1 MTMGEEPTTT
11 LTVAKLKALCVLND
25 VSASGKK
32 AELLSRLL
40 EAGVDKETLGIE
52 VYDESTAT
60 FQPAAA
66 ENEPVAE
73 DLPAV
78 QNKAEVEPEAVPDE
92 DEEAAESTEAE
103 EQVML
108 SLEDEETIAVPLPD
122 VEPETVEDEVLEAE
136 ILEADLVD
144 DAQISMEDEAEKVPL
159 PATTSTSTPLPKSST
174 DSSPL
179 TLVEMIRRPQ
189 AIAVMLTLV
198 LLGAGGWYYVNN
210 QLEPFT
216 ADSLRY
222 GDRMGYVITEGSF
235 LASEEYVELVTDQL
249 DDPPNYCKI
258 RLSFQGESTASVTEG
273 TGVELN
279 TQSSDDRLGA
289 VSLRGGQGLSWLAV
303 ESVNDMSFSQF
314 DVSGHYPIASKC
326 SDFTT
331 DTTTGQA
338 DLKLTSWK
346 ELREQVVLA
355 TELEFAATLSAT
367 AYEGTAFTYGV
378 GGLLGD
384 LEELSPG
391 LGMVIA
397 PIELADF
404 FGNAYI
410 TKDATGTSS
419 GWEWRVTGSEK
430 IGSTNM
436 WKVTASHRDVR
447 DFCLGYATMTMWLD
461 ADSPWAARQTVDVAI
476 SSSETSQTSCS
487 AWQQR
492 GIDAVLPEG
501 ELELHHTFER
511 TTLSRGIKAIE
522 LGKTYDNRPQAND
535 LNPDSDELVN
545 WGVDG
550 THLPDNSS
558 QRTHP
563 LDQAMTCIDEF
574 SGVASGAVTALEN
587 DGYVWRAVNEQNGTA
602 TEWNLSWVDSDTT
615 AGWLKFAVSGAEG
628 ALTCDFIAKGTF
640 DDSITHNRDSIPK
653 ALPLHDVEA
662 RLMDDQRFPAL
673 TGPNALFTGSGLHD
687 TTRVGYLVV
696 VPGTG
701 FGIDFSDLLDTS
713 GATTVDLQRQWEDG
727 GKDRS
732 FSLLADGTDGRLI
745 GWTSLSVQELA

>member
-1 MTMGEEPTTT
+1 MGEEPTTN

-25 VSASGKK
+25 LSASGKK
-32 AELLSRLL
+32 AELLGRLL

-52 VYDESTAT
+52 VFDEKTST
-60 FQPAAA
+60 FQAASP
-66 ENEPVAE
+66 EETSP
-73 DLPAV
+73 
-78 QNKAEVEPEAVPDE
+78 EPEAEVDTDAEGETDTE
-92 DEEAAESTEAE
+92 DEP
-103 EQVML
+103 VML
-108 SLEDEETIAVPLPD
+108 SLEDDDTMDNVPLPASD
-122 VEPETVEDEVLEAE
+122 EDDKEAGQAGGEDDDVLEAE

-144 DAQISMEDEAEKVPL
+144 DEDLDASEEADEQQEVPL
-159 PATTSTSTPLPKSST
+159 PETSSSNP
-174 DSSPL
+174 SPSKHSEKDAM
-179 TLVEMIRRPQ
+179 TLLEMVRRPQ
-189 AIAVMLTLV
+189 AIAVMLTVL

-222 GDRMGYVITEGSF
+222 GDSMGYMITEGSF
-235 LASEEYVELVTDQL
+235 LASEEYVSLVTDRL

-258 RLSFQGESTASVTEG
+258 RLTFQGESTASITEG
-273 TGVELN
+273 TGAELS

-289 VSLRGGQGLSWLAV
+289 VKIRGGQGMSWLAV

-338 DLKLTSWK
+338 DLTLTSWK

-355 TELEFAATLSAT
+355 TELDFAATLSAT

-378 GGLLGD
+378 GGIFGD

-397 PIELADF
+397 PVELTDF

-430 IGSTNM
+430 VGSTNM

-476 SSSETSQTSCS
+476 SSSEASQSSCS

-492 GIDAVLPEG
+492 GVDAVLPEG

-535 LNPDSDELVN
+535 LNPDDDELVN

-550 THLPDNSS
+550 THLPDNSTVR
-558 QRTHP
+558 QHP
-563 LDQAMTCIDEF
+563 LDEAMACIDEF
-574 SGVASGAVTALEN
+574 SGVASGAVTALDN
-587 DGYVWRAVNEQNGTA
+587 DGYVWRAVDKQNGTS

-615 AGWLKFAVSGAEG
+615 AGWLHFSVSGGGAETL
-628 ALTCDFIAKGTF
+628 ACEFIAKGTF
-640 DDSITHNRDSIPK
+640 DESVSHNRDSIPK
-653 ALPLHDVEA
+653 VLPLHAIET

-673 TGPNALFTGSGLHD
+673 TGPAALFDNNGPHESTSM
-687 TTRVGYLVV
+687 GYLVV

-713 GATTVDLQRQWEDG
+713 GATTVDVQRQWQDG
-727 GKDRS
+727 TKDRS
-732 FSLLADGTDGRLI
+732 FSLLADASDGRLI
-745 GWTSLSVQELA
+745 GWTSLSTEELG

>member
-1 MTMGEEPTTT
+1 MGEEPTTN

-25 VSASGKK
+25 LSATGKK
-32 AELLSRLL
+32 AELLVRLL

-52 VYDESTAT
+52 VFDEKTST
-60 FQPAAA
+60 FQTTA
-66 ENEPVAE
+66 
-73 DLPAV
+73 
-78 QNKAEVEPEAVPDE
+78 
-92 DEEAAESTEAE
+92 DEEAPPSPETEDDE
-103 EQVML
+103 PVML
-108 SLEDEETIAVPLPD
+108 SLEDDETMDNVPLPAAD
-122 VEPETVEDEVLEAE
+122 DAGQEDAETVVEDEEVLEAE

-144 DAQISMEDEAEKVPL
+144 DDDSDTPEDVDEQQEVPL
-159 PATTSTSTPLPKSST
+159 PKASST
-174 DSSPL
+174 VASSGKRSEQDAM
-179 TLVEMIRRPQ
+179 TLMEMVRRPQ
-189 AIAVMLTLV
+189 AVAVMFTLL

-222 GDRMGYVITEGSF
+222 GDTMGYMITEGSF
-235 LASEEYVELVTDQL
+235 LASEEYVELVTDRL

-258 RLSFQGESTASVTEG
+258 RLTFQGDSTVSITEG
-273 TGVELN
+273 TGAELS

-289 VSLRGGQGLSWLAV
+289 VKIRGGQGMSWLAV
-303 ESVNDMSFSQF
+303 ESVNEMSFSQF

-338 DLKLTSWK
+338 DLSLTSWK

-355 TELEFAATLSAT
+355 TELDFTASLSAT

-378 GGLLGD
+378 GGIFGD

-397 PIELADF
+397 PVELTDF

-461 ADSPWAARQTVDVAI
+461 AESPWAARQTVDVAI
-476 SSSETSQTSCS
+476 SSNEASQSSCS

-492 GIDAVLPEG
+492 GVDAVLPEG

-535 LNPDSDELVN
+535 LNPDDDELVN

-550 THLPDNSS
+550 THLPDNSTVR
-558 QRTHP
+558 QHP
-563 LDQAMTCIDEF
+563 LDEAMACIDEF

-587 DGYVWRAVNEQNGTA
+587 DGYVWRAVDEQNGTF

-615 AGWLKFAVSGAEG
+615 AGWLHFSVSGGGSE
-628 ALTCDFIAKGTF
+628 ALACEFIGKGTF
-640 DDSITHNRDSIPK
+640 DESITHNRDSIPK
-653 ALPLHDVEA
+653 VLPLHDIET
-662 RLMDDQRFPAL
+662 RLMDDQRFPDL
-673 TGPNALFTGSGLHD
+673 TGPLALYDGNGPHESTSM
-687 TTRVGYLVV
+687 GYLVV

-713 GATTVDLQRQWEDG
+713 GATTVDVQRQWEDG
-727 GKDRS
+727 NKDRS
-732 FSLLADGTDGRLI
+732 FSLLADASDGRLI
-745 GWTSLSVQELA
+745 GWTSLSTEELG

>member
-1 MTMGEEPTTT
+1 MGEEPTTN

-25 VSASGKK
+25 LSASGKK
-32 AELLSRLL
+32 AELLGRLL

-52 VYDESTAT
+52 VFDEKTST
-60 FQPAAA
+60 FQAASP
-66 ENEPVAE
+66 EETS
-73 DLPAV
+73 L
-78 QNKAEVEPEAVPDE
+78 EPEAEVDTDAEGETAAE
-92 DEEAAESTEAE
+92 DEP
-103 EQVML
+103 VML
-108 SLEDEETIAVPLPD
+108 SLEDDDTMDNVPLPASD
-122 VEPETVEDEVLEAE
+122 EDDKEAGQAGGEDDDVLEAE

-144 DAQISMEDEAEKVPL
+144 DEDLDTSEEADEQQEVPL
-159 PATTSTSTPLPKSST
+159 PETSSSNP
-174 DSSPL
+174 SPSKRSEKDAM
-179 TLVEMIRRPQ
+179 TLLEMVRRPQ
-189 AIAVMLTLV
+189 AIAVMLTVL

-222 GDRMGYVITEGSF
+222 GDSMGYMITEGSF
-235 LASEEYVELVTDQL
+235 LASEEYVSLVTDRL

-258 RLSFQGESTASVTEG
+258 RLTFQGESTASITEG
-273 TGVELN
+273 TGAELS

-289 VSLRGGQGLSWLAV
+289 VKIRGGQGMSWLAV

-338 DLKLTSWK
+338 DLTLTSWK

-355 TELEFAATLSAT
+355 TELDFAATLSAT

-378 GGLLGD
+378 GGIFGD

-397 PIELADF
+397 PVELTDF

-476 SSSETSQTSCS
+476 SSSEASQSSCS

-492 GIDAVLPEG
+492 GVDAVLPEG

-535 LNPDSDELVN
+535 LNPDDDELVN

-550 THLPDNSS
+550 THLPDNSTVR
-558 QRTHP
+558 QHP
-563 LDQAMTCIDEF
+563 LDEAMDCIDEF
-574 SGVASGAVTALEN
+574 SGVASGAVTALDN
-587 DGYVWRAVNEQNGTA
+587 DGYVWRAVDKQNGTS

-615 AGWLKFAVSGAEG
+615 AGWLHFSVSGGGAETL
-628 ALTCDFIAKGTF
+628 ACEFIAKGTF
-640 DDSITHNRDSIPK
+640 DESVSHNRDSIPK
-653 ALPLHDVEA
+653 VLPLHAIET

-673 TGPNALFTGSGLHD
+673 TGPAALFDNNGPHESTSM
-687 TTRVGYLVV
+687 GYLVV

-713 GATTVDLQRQWEDG
+713 GATTVDVQRQWQDG
-727 GKDRS
+727 TKDRS
-732 FSLLADGTDGRLI
+732 FSLLADASDGRLI
-745 GWTSLSVQELA
+745 GWTSLSTEELG

>member
-1 MTMGEEPTTT
+1 MGEEPTTN

-25 VSASGKK
+25 LSASGKK
-32 AELLSRLL
+32 AELLGRLL

-52 VYDESTAT
+52 VFDEKTST
-60 FQPAAA
+60 FQAASP
-66 ENEPVAE
+66 EETS
-73 DLPAV
+73 L
-78 QNKAEVEPEAVPDE
+78 EPEAEVDTDAEDDTGAE
-92 DEEAAESTEAE
+92 DEP
-103 EQVML
+103 VML
-108 SLEDEETIAVPLPD
+108 SLEDDDTMDNVPLPASD
-122 VEPETVEDEVLEAE
+122 EDDKEAGQAGGDDDDVLEAE

-144 DAQISMEDEAEKVPL
+144 DEDLDTSEEADEQQEVPL
-159 PATTSTSTPLPKSST
+159 PETSSSNP
-174 DSSPL
+174 SPSKRSEKDAM
-179 TLVEMIRRPQ
+179 TLLEMVRRPQ
-189 AIAVMLTLV
+189 AIAVMLTVL

-222 GDRMGYVITEGSF
+222 GDSMGYMITEGSF
-235 LASEEYVELVTDQL
+235 LASEEYVSLVTDRL

-258 RLSFQGESTASVTEG
+258 RLTFQGESTASITEG
-273 TGVELN
+273 TGAELS

-289 VSLRGGQGLSWLAV
+289 VKIRGGQGMSWLAV

-338 DLKLTSWK
+338 DLTLTSWK

-355 TELEFAATLSAT
+355 TELDFAATLSAT

-378 GGLLGD
+378 GGIFGD

-397 PIELADF
+397 PVELTDF

-476 SSSETSQTSCS
+476 SSSEASQSSCS

-492 GIDAVLPEG
+492 GVDAVLPEG

-535 LNPDSDELVN
+535 LNPDDDELVN

-550 THLPDNSS
+550 THLPDNSTVR
-558 QRTHP
+558 QHP
-563 LDQAMTCIDEF
+563 LDEAMDCIDEF
-574 SGVASGAVTALEN
+574 SGVASGAVTALDN
-587 DGYVWRAVNEQNGTA
+587 DGYVWRAVDKQNGTS

-615 AGWLKFAVSGAEG
+615 AGWLHFSVSGGGAETL
-628 ALTCDFIAKGTF
+628 ACEFIAKGTF
-640 DDSITHNRDSIPK
+640 DESVSHNRDSIPK
-653 ALPLHDVEA
+653 VLPLHAIET

-673 TGPNALFTGSGLHD
+673 TGPAALFDNNGPHESTSM
-687 TTRVGYLVV
+687 GYLVV

-713 GATTVDLQRQWEDG
+713 GATTVDVQRQWQDG
-727 GKDRS
+727 TKDRS
-732 FSLLADGTDGRLI
+732 FSLLADASDGRLI
-745 GWTSLSVQELA
+745 GWTSLSTEELG

>member
-1 MTMGEEPTTT
+1 MGEEPTTN

-25 VSASGKK
+25 LSASGKK
-32 AELLSRLL
+32 AELLGRLL

-52 VYDESTAT
+52 VFDEKTST
-60 FQPAAA
+60 FQATASEEASPELETEVDTDAVDATD
-66 ENEPVAE
+66 AE
-73 DLPAV
+73 D
-78 QNKAEVEPEAVPDE
+78 EP
-92 DEEAAESTEAE
+92 
-103 EQVML
+103 VML
-108 SLEDEETIAVPLPD
+108 SLEDDDTMDNVPLPASD
-122 VEPETVEDEVLEAE
+122 EDDKEAGQAGGEDDDVLEAE

-144 DAQISMEDEAEKVPL
+144 DEDLDTSEEADEQQEVPL
-159 PATTSTSTPLPKSST
+159 PETSSSNPSLAKRSEK
-174 DSSPL
+174 DPM
-179 TLVEMIRRPQ
+179 TLLEMVRRPQ
-189 AIAVMLTLV
+189 AIAVMLTML

-222 GDRMGYVITEGSF
+222 GDSMGYMITEGSF
-235 LASEEYVELVTDQL
+235 LASEEYVSLVTDRL

-258 RLSFQGESTASVTEG
+258 RLTFQGESTASITEG
-273 TGVELN
+273 TGAELS

-289 VSLRGGQGLSWLAV
+289 VKIRGGQGMSWLAV

-314 DVSGHYPIASKC
+314 DVSGHYPLASKC

-338 DLKLTSWK
+338 DLTLTSWK

-355 TELEFAATLSAT
+355 TELDFAATLSAT

-378 GGLLGD
+378 GGIFGD

-397 PIELADF
+397 PVELTDF

-430 IGSTNM
+430 VGSTNM

-476 SSSETSQTSCS
+476 SSSEASQSSCS

-492 GIDAVLPEG
+492 GVDAVLPEG

-535 LNPDSDELVN
+535 LNPDDDELVN

-550 THLPDNSS
+550 THLPDNSTVR
-558 QRTHP
+558 QHP
-563 LDQAMTCIDEF
+563 LDEAMACIDEF

-587 DGYVWRAVNEQNGTA
+587 DGYVWRAVDKQNGTS

-615 AGWLKFAVSGAEG
+615 AGWLHFSVSGGGAETL
-628 ALTCDFIAKGTF
+628 ACEFIAKGTF
-640 DDSITHNRDSIPK
+640 DESVSHNRDSIPK
-653 ALPLHDVEA
+653 VLPLHAIET

-673 TGPNALFTGSGLHD
+673 TGPSALFDNNGPHESTSM
-687 TTRVGYLVV
+687 GYLVV

-713 GATTVDLQRQWEDG
+713 GATTVDVQRQWQDG
-727 GKDRS
+727 TKDRS
-732 FSLLADGTDGRLI
+732 FSLLADASDGRLI
-745 GWTSLSVQELA
+745 GWTSLSTEELG

>member
-1 MTMGEEPTTT
+1 MGEEPTTN

-25 VSASGKK
+25 LSASGKK
-32 AELLSRLL
+32 AELLGRLL

-52 VYDESTAT
+52 VFDEKTST
-60 FQPAAA
+60 FQATSP
-66 ENEPVAE
+66 EETSP
-73 DLPAV
+73 
-78 QNKAEVEPEAVPDE
+78 EPEAEVDTDAEDDTGAE
-92 DEEAAESTEAE
+92 DEP
-103 EQVML
+103 VML
-108 SLEDEETIAVPLPD
+108 SLEDDDTMDNVPLPASD
-122 VEPETVEDEVLEAE
+122 EDDKEAGQAGGEDDDVLEAE

-144 DAQISMEDEAEKVPL
+144 DEDLDASEEADEQQEVPL
-159 PATTSTSTPLPKSST
+159 PETSSSNP
-174 DSSPL
+174 SPSKRSEKDAM
-179 TLVEMIRRPQ
+179 TLLEMVRRPQ
-189 AIAVMLTLV
+189 AIAVMLTVL

-222 GDRMGYVITEGSF
+222 GDSMGYMITEGSF
-235 LASEEYVELVTDQL
+235 LASEEYVSLVTDRL

-258 RLSFQGESTASVTEG
+258 RLTFQGESTASITEG
-273 TGVELN
+273 TGAELS

-289 VSLRGGQGLSWLAV
+289 VKIRGGQGMSWLAV

-338 DLKLTSWK
+338 DLTLTSWK

-355 TELEFAATLSAT
+355 TELDFAATLSAT

-378 GGLLGD
+378 GGIFGD

-397 PIELADF
+397 PVELTDF

-430 IGSTNM
+430 VGSTNM

-476 SSSETSQTSCS
+476 SSSEASQSSCS

-492 GIDAVLPEG
+492 GVDAVLPEG

-535 LNPDSDELVN
+535 LNPDDDELVN

-550 THLPDNSS
+550 THLPDNSTVR
-558 QRTHP
+558 QHP
-563 LDQAMTCIDEF
+563 LDEAMACIDEF

-587 DGYVWRAVNEQNGTA
+587 DGYVWRAVDKQNGTS

-615 AGWLKFAVSGAEG
+615 AGWLHFSVSGGGAETL
-628 ALTCDFIAKGTF
+628 ACEFIAKGTF
-640 DDSITHNRDSIPK
+640 DESVSHNRDSIPK
-653 ALPLHDVEA
+653 VLPLHAIET

-673 TGPNALFTGSGLHD
+673 TGPSALFDNNGPHESTSM
-687 TTRVGYLVV
+687 GYLVV

-713 GATTVDLQRQWEDG
+713 GATTVDVQRQWQDG
-727 GKDRS
+727 TKDRS
-732 FSLLADGTDGRLI
+732 FSLLADASDGRLI
-745 GWTSLSVQELA
+745 GWTSLSTEELG

>member
-1 MTMGEEPTTT
+1 MGEEPTTN

-25 VSASGKK
+25 LSASGKK
-32 AELLSRLL
+32 AELLGRLL

-52 VYDESTAT
+52 VFDEKTST
-60 FQPAAA
+60 FQATSP
-66 ENEPVAE
+66 EETSP
-73 DLPAV
+73 
-78 QNKAEVEPEAVPDE
+78 EPEAEVDTDAEGETDAE
-92 DEEAAESTEAE
+92 DEP
-103 EQVML
+103 VML
-108 SLEDEETIAVPLPD
+108 SLEDDDTMDNVPLPASD
-122 VEPETVEDEVLEAE
+122 EDDKEAGQAGGEDDDVLEAE

-144 DAQISMEDEAEKVPL
+144 DEDLDTSEEADEQQEVPL
-159 PATTSTSTPLPKSST
+159 PETSSSNPSLAKRSEK
-174 DSSPL
+174 DPM
-179 TLVEMIRRPQ
+179 TLLEMVRRPQ
-189 AIAVMLTLV
+189 AIAVMLTML

-222 GDRMGYVITEGSF
+222 GDSMGYMITEGSF
-235 LASEEYVELVTDQL
+235 LASEEYVSLVTDRL

-258 RLSFQGESTASVTEG
+258 RLTFQGESTASITEG
-273 TGVELN
+273 TGAELS

-289 VSLRGGQGLSWLAV
+289 VKIRGGQGMSWLAV

-338 DLKLTSWK
+338 DLTLTSWR

-355 TELEFAATLSAT
+355 TELDFSATLSAT

-378 GGLLGD
+378 GGIFGD

-397 PIELADF
+397 PVELTDF

-476 SSSETSQTSCS
+476 SSSEASQSSCS

-492 GIDAVLPEG
+492 GVDAVLPEG

-535 LNPDSDELVN
+535 LNPDDDELVN

-550 THLPDNSS
+550 THLPDNSTVR
-558 QRTHP
+558 QHP
-563 LDQAMTCIDEF
+563 LDEAMACIDEF

-587 DGYVWRAVNEQNGTA
+587 DGYVWRAVDKQNGTS

-615 AGWLKFAVSGAEG
+615 AGWLHFSVSGGGAETL
-628 ALTCDFIAKGTF
+628 ACEFIAKGTF
-640 DDSITHNRDSIPK
+640 DESVSHNRDSIPK
-653 ALPLHDVEA
+653 VLPLHAIET

-673 TGPNALFTGSGLHD
+673 TGPSALFDNNGPHESTSM
-687 TTRVGYLVV
+687 GYLVV

-713 GATTVDLQRQWEDG
+713 GATTVDVQRQWQDG
-727 GKDRS
+727 TKDRS
-732 FSLLADGTDGRLI
+732 FSLLADASDGRLI
-745 GWTSLSVQELA
+745 GWTSLSTEELG

>member
-1 MTMGEEPTTT
+1 MGEEPTTN

-25 VSASGKK
+25 LSASGKK
-32 AELLSRLL
+32 AELLGRLL

-52 VYDESTAT
+52 VFDEKTST
-60 FQPAAA
+60 FQATSP
-66 ENEPVAE
+66 EETSP
-73 DLPAV
+73 
-78 QNKAEVEPEAVPDE
+78 EPEAEVDTDAEGETDAE
-92 DEEAAESTEAE
+92 DEP
-103 EQVML
+103 VML
-108 SLEDEETIAVPLPD
+108 SLEDDDTMDNVPLPASD
-122 VEPETVEDEVLEAE
+122 EDDKEAGQAGGEDEDVLEAE

-144 DAQISMEDEAEKVPL
+144 DEDLDTSEEADEQQEVPL
-159 PATTSTSTPLPKSST
+159 PETSSSNP
-174 DSSPL
+174 SPSKRSEKDAM
-179 TLVEMIRRPQ
+179 TLLEMVRRPQ
-189 AIAVMLTLV
+189 AIAVMLTVL

-222 GDRMGYVITEGSF
+222 GDSMGYMITEGSF
-235 LASEEYVELVTDQL
+235 LASEEYVSLVTDRL

-258 RLSFQGESTASVTEG
+258 RLTFQGESTASITEG
-273 TGVELN
+273 TGAELS

-289 VSLRGGQGLSWLAV
+289 VKIRGGQGMSWLAV

-314 DVSGHYPIASKC
+314 DVSGHYPLASKC

-338 DLKLTSWK
+338 DLTLTSWK

-355 TELEFAATLSAT
+355 TELDFAATLSAT

-378 GGLLGD
+378 GGIFGD

-397 PIELADF
+397 PVELTDF

-430 IGSTNM
+430 VGSTNM

-476 SSSETSQTSCS
+476 SSSEASQSSCS

-492 GIDAVLPEG
+492 GVDAVLPEG

-535 LNPDSDELVN
+535 LNPDDDELVN

-550 THLPDNSS
+550 THLPDNSTVR
-558 QRTHP
+558 QHP
-563 LDQAMTCIDEF
+563 LDEAMACIDEF

-587 DGYVWRAVNEQNGTA
+587 DGYVWRAVDKQNGTS

-615 AGWLKFAVSGAEG
+615 AGWLHFSVSGGGAETL
-628 ALTCDFIAKGTF
+628 ACEFIAKGTF
-640 DDSITHNRDSIPK
+640 DESVSHNRDSIPK
-653 ALPLHDVEA
+653 VLPLHAIET

-673 TGPNALFTGSGLHD
+673 TGPSALFDNNGPHESTSM
-687 TTRVGYLVV
+687 GYLVV

-713 GATTVDLQRQWEDG
+713 GATTVDVQRQWQDG
-727 GKDRS
+727 TKDRS
-732 FSLLADGTDGRLI
+732 FSLLADASDGRLI
-745 GWTSLSVQELA
+745 GWTSLSTEELG

>member
-1 MTMGEEPTTT
+1 MGEEPTTN

-25 VSASGKK
+25 LSATGKK
-32 AELLSRLL
+32 AELLVRLL

-52 VYDESTAT
+52 VFDEKTST
-60 FQPAAA
+60 FQTTA
-66 ENEPVAE
+66 
-73 DLPAV
+73 
-78 QNKAEVEPEAVPDE
+78 
-92 DEEAAESTEAE
+92 DEEAPPSPETEDDE
-103 EQVML
+103 PVML
-108 SLEDEETIAVPLPD
+108 SLEDDETMDNVPLPAAD
-122 VEPETVEDEVLEAE
+122 DAGQEDDETVVEDEEVLEAE

-144 DAQISMEDEAEKVPL
+144 DDDSDTPEDVDEQQEVPL
-159 PATTSTSTPLPKSST
+159 PKASST
-174 DSSPL
+174 VASSGKRSEQDAM
-179 TLVEMIRRPQ
+179 TLMEMVRRPQ
-189 AIAVMLTLV
+189 AVAVMFTLL

-222 GDRMGYVITEGSF
+222 GDTMGYMITEGSF
-235 LASEEYVELVTDQL
+235 LASEEYVELVTDRL

-258 RLSFQGESTASVTEG
+258 RLTFQGDSTVSITEG
-273 TGVELN
+273 TGAELS

-289 VSLRGGQGLSWLAV
+289 VKIRGGQGMSWLAV
-303 ESVNDMSFSQF
+303 ESVNEMSFSQF

-338 DLKLTSWK
+338 DLSLTSWK

-355 TELEFAATLSAT
+355 TELDFTASLSAT

-378 GGLLGD
+378 GGIFGD

-397 PIELADF
+397 PVELTDF

-461 ADSPWAARQTVDVAI
+461 AESPWAARQTVDVAI
-476 SSSETSQTSCS
+476 SSSEVSQSSCS

-492 GIDAVLPEG
+492 GVDAVLPEG

-535 LNPDSDELVN
+535 LNPDDDELVN

-550 THLPDNSS
+550 THLPDNSTVR
-558 QRTHP
+558 QHP
-563 LDQAMTCIDEF
+563 LDEAMACIDEF

-587 DGYVWRAVNEQNGTA
+587 DGYVWRAVDEQNGTS

-615 AGWLKFAVSGAEG
+615 AGWLHFSVSGGGSE
-628 ALTCDFIAKGTF
+628 ALACEFIGKGTF
-640 DDSITHNRDSIPK
+640 DESITHNRDSIPK
-653 ALPLHDVEA
+653 VLPLHDIET
-662 RLMDDQRFPAL
+662 RLMDDQRFPDL
-673 TGPNALFTGSGLHD
+673 TGPLALYDGNGPHESTSM
-687 TTRVGYLVV
+687 GYLVV

-713 GATTVDLQRQWEDG
+713 GATTVDVQRQWEDG
-727 GKDRS
+727 NKDRS
-732 FSLLADGTDGRLI
+732 FSLLADASDGRLI
-745 GWTSLSVQELA
+745 GWTSLSTEELG

>member
-1 MTMGEEPTTT
+1 MGEGPTTN

-25 VSASGKK
+25 LSASGKK
-32 AELLSRLL
+32 AELLDRLL

-52 VYDESTAT
+52 VFDEETST
-60 FQPAAA
+60 FQATA
-66 ENEPVAE
+66 
-73 DLPAV
+73 
-78 QNKAEVEPEAVPDE
+78 DE
-92 DEEAAESTEAE
+92 DEIEAESDAQDADGDE
-103 EQVML
+103 EIDVEDEGDGGDEPVML
-108 SLEDEETIAVPLPD
+108 SLEDDDTMASVPLPPKD
-122 VEPETVEDEVLEAE
+122 DEPEEEDVLEAE

-144 DAQISMEDEAEKVPL
+144 DEVDDEPEELDEVPL
-159 PATTSTSTPLPKSST
+159 PVSSST
-174 DSSPL
+174 TTPRTKRSDQRPM
-179 TLVEMIRRPQ
+179 TLMEMVRRPQ
-189 AIAVMLTLV
+189 AIAVMLTLI

-222 GDRMGYVITEGSF
+222 GDRMGYMITEGSF
-235 LASEEYVELVTDQL
+235 LASEEYVELVTNQL
-249 DDPPNYCKI
+249 EDPPNYCKI
-258 RLSFQGESTASVTEG
+258 RLTFQGESTASVTEG
-273 TGVELN
+273 TGVELS
-279 TQSSDDRLGA
+279 TQSTDDRLGA
-289 VSLRGGQGLSWLAV
+289 VKIQGGQGLSWLAV

-314 DVSGHYPIASKC
+314 DLSGHYPIASKC

-338 DLKLTSWK
+338 ELTLKSWK

-355 TELEFAATLSAT
+355 TELDFSATLSAT

-397 PIELADF
+397 PVELAEF

-410 TKDATGTSS
+410 TKDATGISS

-447 DFCLGYATMTMWLD
+447 DFCLGYASMTMWLD
-461 ADSPWAARQTVDVAI
+461 AESPWAARQTVDVAI
-476 SSSETSQTSCS
+476 SSSEASQSSCS

-492 GIDAVLPEG
+492 GVDAVLPEG
-501 ELELHHTFER
+501 EIELHHTFER
-511 TTLSRGIKAIE
+511 TTLTRGIKAVE

-535 LNPDSDELVN
+535 LNPDDDDLVN

-550 THLPDNSS
+550 THMPDNSTVR
-558 QRTHP
+558 QHP
-563 LDQAMTCIDEF
+563 LDEAMACIDEF
-574 SGVASGAVTALEN
+574 STAASGAVTALQN
-587 DGYVWRAVNEQNGTA
+587 DGYVWRAVDHQNGTS

-615 AGWLKFAVSGAEG
+615 AGWLHFSVAGGGSE
-628 ALTCDFIAKGTF
+628 ALTCEFIAKGTF
-640 DDSITHNRDSIPK
+640 DESITHNRDSIPK
-653 ALPLHDVEA
+653 VLPLQDIET
-662 RLMDDQRFPAL
+662 RLMDAQRFPDL
-673 TGPNALFTGSGLHD
+673 TGPTALYGSNGPHE
-687 TTRVGYLVV
+687 TTSIGYLVV
-696 VPGTG
+696 VPGSG

-713 GATTVDLQRQWEDG
+713 GATTVDVQRQWEDG
-727 GKDRS
+727 NKDRS
-732 FSLLADGTDGRLI
+732 FSLLVDASDGRLI
-745 GWTSLSVQELA
+745 GWTSLSTEELG

>member
-1 MTMGEEPTTT
+1 MT
-11 LTVAKLKALCVLND
+11 
-25 VSASGKK
+25 
-32 AELLSRLL
+32 LL
-40 EAGVDKETLGIE
+40 EMV
-52 VYDESTAT
+52 
-60 FQPAAA
+60 
-66 ENEPVAE
+66 
-73 DLPAV
+73 
-78 QNKAEVEPEAVPDE
+78 
-92 DEEAAESTEAE
+92 
-103 EQVML
+103 
-108 SLEDEETIAVPLPD
+108 
-122 VEPETVEDEVLEAE
+122 
-136 ILEADLVD
+136 
-144 DAQISMEDEAEKVPL
+144 
-159 PATTSTSTPLPKSST
+159 
-174 DSSPL
+174 
-179 TLVEMIRRPQ
+179 RRPQ
-189 AIAVMLTLV
+189 AIAVMLTVL

-222 GDRMGYVITEGSF
+222 GDSMGYMITEGSF
-235 LASEEYVELVTDQL
+235 LASEEYVSLVTDRL

-258 RLSFQGESTASVTEG
+258 RLTFQGESTASITEG
-273 TGVELN
+273 TGAELS

-289 VSLRGGQGLSWLAV
+289 VKIRGGQGMSWLAV

-338 DLKLTSWK
+338 DLTLTSWK

-355 TELEFAATLSAT
+355 TELDFAATLSAT

-378 GGLLGD
+378 GGIFGD

-397 PIELADF
+397 PVELTDF

-430 IGSTNM
+430 VGSTNM

-476 SSSETSQTSCS
+476 SSSEASQSSCS

-492 GIDAVLPEG
+492 GVDAVLPEG

-535 LNPDSDELVN
+535 LNPDDDELVN

-550 THLPDNSS
+550 THLPDNSTVR
-558 QRTHP
+558 QHP
-563 LDQAMTCIDEF
+563 LDEAMDCIDEF
-574 SGVASGAVTALEN
+574 SGVASGAVTALDN
-587 DGYVWRAVNEQNGTA
+587 DGYVWRAVDKQNGTS

-615 AGWLKFAVSGAEG
+615 AGGLHFSVSGGGAETL
-628 ALTCDFIAKGTF
+628 ACEFIAKGTF
-640 DDSITHNRDSIPK
+640 DESVSHNRDSIPK
-653 ALPLHDVEA
+653 VLPLHAIET

-673 TGPNALFTGSGLHD
+673 TGPAALFDNNGPHESTSM
-687 TTRVGYLVV
+687 GYLVV

-713 GATTVDLQRQWEDG
+713 GATTVDVQRQWQDG
-727 GKDRS
+727 TKDRS
-732 FSLLADGTDGRLI
+732 FSLLADASDGRLI
-745 GWTSLSVQELA
+745 GWTSLSTEELG

>member
-1 MTMGEEPTTT
+1 MGEEPTTN

-25 VSASGKK
+25 LSASGKK
-32 AELLSRLL
+32 AELLGRLL

-52 VYDESTAT
+52 VFDEKTST
-60 FQPAAA
+60 FQATSP
-66 ENEPVAE
+66 EETSP
-73 DLPAV
+73 
-78 QNKAEVEPEAVPDE
+78 EPEAEVDTDAEGETDAE
-92 DEEAAESTEAE
+92 DEP
-103 EQVML
+103 VML
-108 SLEDEETIAVPLPD
+108 SLEDDDTMDNVPLPASD
-122 VEPETVEDEVLEAE
+122 EDDKEAGQAGGEDDDVLEAE

-144 DAQISMEDEAEKVPL
+144 DEDLDTSEEADEQQEVPL
-159 PATTSTSTPLPKSST
+159 PETSSSNP
-174 DSSPL
+174 SPSKRSEKDAM
-179 TLVEMIRRPQ
+179 TLLEMVRRPQ
-189 AIAVMLTLV
+189 AIAVMLTVL

-222 GDRMGYVITEGSF
+222 GDSMGYMITEGSF
-235 LASEEYVELVTDQL
+235 LASEEYVSLVTDRL

-258 RLSFQGESTASVTEG
+258 RLTFQGESTASITEG
-273 TGVELN
+273 TGAELS

-289 VSLRGGQGLSWLAV
+289 VKIRGGQGMSWLAV

-338 DLKLTSWK
+338 DLTLTSWK

-355 TELEFAATLSAT
+355 TELDFAATLSAT

-378 GGLLGD
+378 GGIFGD

-397 PIELADF
+397 PVELTDF

-430 IGSTNM
+430 VGSTNM

-476 SSSETSQTSCS
+476 SSSEASQSSCS

-492 GIDAVLPEG
+492 GVDAVLPEG

-535 LNPDSDELVN
+535 LNPDDDELVN

-550 THLPDNSS
+550 THLPDNSTVR
-558 QRTHP
+558 QHP
-563 LDQAMTCIDEF
+563 LDEAMACIDEF

-587 DGYVWRAVNEQNGTA
+587 DGYVWRAVDKQNGTS

-615 AGWLKFAVSGAEG
+615 AGWLHFSVSGGGAETL
-628 ALTCDFIAKGTF
+628 ACEFIAKGTF
-640 DDSITHNRDSIPK
+640 DESVSHNRDSIPK
-653 ALPLHDVEA
+653 VLPLHAIET

-673 TGPNALFTGSGLHD
+673 TGPAALFDNNGPHESTSM
-687 TTRVGYLVV
+687 GYLVV

-713 GATTVDLQRQWEDG
+713 GATTVDVQRQWQDG
-727 GKDRS
+727 TKDRS
-732 FSLLADGTDGRLI
+732 FSLLADASDGRLI
-745 GWTSLSVQELA
+745 GWTSLSTEELG